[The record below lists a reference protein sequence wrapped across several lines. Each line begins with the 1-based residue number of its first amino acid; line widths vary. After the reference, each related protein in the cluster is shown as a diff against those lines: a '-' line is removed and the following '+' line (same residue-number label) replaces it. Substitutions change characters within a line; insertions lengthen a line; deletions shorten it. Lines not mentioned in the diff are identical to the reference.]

1 MVCMAPLAGSAASFD
16 CAKAKRSEEKAICA
30 NAELSRLD
38 EVVSKAYR
46 ESLQRVSA
54 KSQVILRDSQR
65 QWLKYRMDLCVPPR
79 GHGDP
84 SQDCLRRQYEMRLRD
99 LKDGAATRVGSFL
112 FYTVHLYSYTPCVA
126 SDDDPDACEDGR
138 SGNFQGAVSRI
149 DSPLTSGTKRWNDF
163 VGKGAGIISD
173 DPHSDF
179 ETSIVV
185 QSASADLVNAC
196 SYRYEYP
203 HGAAHGMSS
212 VGCITMVLSSGR
224 MLDAADLFDPDTD
237 WKAFLSVRAT
247 EGLKKNLA
255 EILGPDYIPD
265 FTSVPDVVSSSDR
278 WRFTSSGLEIV
289 FNYTDLYTMA
299 FGPGD
304 VLVPWPDLQA
314 YLRKPLPFALPR

>member
-1 MVCMAPLAGSAASFD
+1 
-16 CAKAKRSEEKAICA
+16 
-30 NAELSRLD
+30 
-38 EVVSKAYR
+38 
-46 ESLQRVSA
+46 
-54 KSQVILRDSQR
+54 
-65 QWLKYRMDLCVPPR
+65 
-79 GHGDP
+79 
-84 SQDCLRRQYEMRLRD
+84 
-99 LKDGAATRVGSFL
+99 
-112 FYTVHLYSYTPCVA
+112 
-126 SDDDPDACEDGR
+126 
-138 SGNFQGAVSRI
+138 
-149 DSPLTSGTKRWNDF
+149 
-163 VGKGAGIISD
+163 
-173 DPHSDF
+173 
-179 ETSIVV
+179 
-185 QSASADLVNAC
+185 
-196 SYRYEYP
+196 
-203 HGAAHGMSS
+203 MSS